1 MQKTFKNHQK
11 SIQNALQ
18 NRSRRAPEPSCEPV
32 GRLEPPKTAQ
42 DAGKR
47 RQESARSAPRATPKR
62 FSAEKG
68 LQNKT
73 WLSWNGKRVR
83 RESVE
88 HCRRSKRRKS
98 SGEEEEQEHEHQE
111 EQQRKTSKSITS
123 HKPARL
129 DIRGW
134 ALARA
139 LRARARPVGVGIIS
153 WFSKLSLET
162 YPLDHSKTCANR
174 FQKLNPQRLENRPP
188 EGPKLAKHSKQAYR
202 KHVTGTVQNEAP
214 GGRKYKQKCF
224 NIHQQWLPNGSPEA
238 SGRPLGAEPASRA
251 FFAPFWRGLGAA
263 RGGSW
268 GLLGSLLAPLGVVLG
283 LPRCPRRLPEG
294 PREGPG
300 EPLGRHFGSIFAA
313 GPCGTKKIRKISSFY
328 T

>member
-1 MQKTFKNHQK
+1 M
-11 SIQNALQ
+11 
-18 NRSRRAPEPSCEPV
+18 
-32 GRLEPPKTAQ
+32 
-42 DAGKR
+42 
-47 RQESARSAPRATPKR
+47 
-62 FSAEKG
+62 
-68 LQNKT
+68 
-73 WLSWNGKRVR
+73 R

-123 HKPARL
+123 RKPARL

-224 NIHQQWLPNGSPEA
+224 KIHQKWLPNGSPEA

-251 FFAPFWRGLGAA
+251 SPEPSWRGSGAA

-268 GLLGSLLAPLGVVLG
+268 GLLGSLLAPLGPPKVSPEAPRGSPGGSRRASGRSFWELLCGRACRHAKSKNELDFSRFLEVVFACVFCLLLRRSRGADARAHLG
-283 LPRCPRRLPEG
+283 EYWFSLGTYCKFRL
-294 PREGPG
+294 
-300 EPLGRHFGSIFAA
+300 SAVFARNE
-313 GPCGTKKIRKISSFY
+313 KQKF
-328 T
+328 

>member
-1 MQKTFKNHQK
+1 M
-11 SIQNALQ
+11 
-18 NRSRRAPEPSCEPV
+18 
-32 GRLEPPKTAQ
+32 
-42 DAGKR
+42 
-47 RQESARSAPRATPKR
+47 
-62 FSAEKG
+62 
-68 LQNKT
+68 
-73 WLSWNGKRVR
+73 R

-224 NIHQQWLPNGSPEA
+224 
-238 SGRPLGAEPASRA
+238 
-251 FFAPFWRGLGAA
+251 
-263 RGGSW
+263 
-268 GLLGSLLAPLGVVLG
+268 
-283 LPRCPRRLPEG
+283 
-294 PREGPG
+294 
-300 EPLGRHFGSIFAA
+300 
-313 GPCGTKKIRKISSFY
+313 KINQK
-328 T
+328 